1 MKKQIVM
8 VTGAFIVTSLFSG
21 CATIVSGK
29 TQKVKF
35 ISEKPVKITVDNKTS
50 TTPATIEIKREN
62 SSKIVTAECENK
74 TKQIIL
80 KRKVNPWFAGNLIFG
95 GALGSTTDYVSGAM
109 WEYDD
114 IVNVD
119 CK

>member
-1 MKKQIVM
+1 MKKQIILIM
-8 VTGAFIVTSLFSG
+8 GAFATVSLFSG

-29 TQKVKF
+29 TQKVSF
-35 ISEKPVKITVDNKTS
+35 VSDKPAKITIDNQTY

-95 GALGSTTDYVSGAM
+95 GVLGSTTDYVSGAI